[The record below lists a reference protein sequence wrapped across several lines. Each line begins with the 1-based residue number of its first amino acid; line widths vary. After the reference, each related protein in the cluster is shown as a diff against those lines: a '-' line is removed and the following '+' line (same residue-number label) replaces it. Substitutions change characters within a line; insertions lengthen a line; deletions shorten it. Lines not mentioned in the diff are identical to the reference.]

1 MRRACPPP
9 PLRISPRVEPTR
21 APRPAGHALPPRHTR
36 APRPH
41 PAPGAEL
48 SALGA
53 SGHPAP
59 RGDAQA
65 PRTPPRPEPAVPAG
79 RPHPLPR
86 GPRSPR
92 SRPIPHPLSP
102 RPRCSLHPSRAAHAL
117 RKPDSALRN
126 SKLRDRG
133 QVPSKD
139 STARL
144 SHAPSLIL

>member
-1 MRRACPPP
+1 MENADPRRWD
-9 PLRISPRVEPTR
+9 LS
-21 APRPAGHALPPRHTR
+21 
-36 APRPH
+36 PH
-41 PAPGAEL
+41 PLQG
-48 SALGA
+48 
-53 SGHPAP
+53 
-59 RGDAQA
+59 R
-65 PRTPPRPEPAVPAG
+65 PAG

-117 RKPDSALRN
+117 RTPHSALRN

-133 QVPSKD
+133 QVSSKD
-139 STARL
+139 SAARL